1 MLLLVVCNHCS
12 ETYQY
17 YTLPFCQPK
26 GGVKYITEDLGEVLE
41 GDRLATT
48 PFEIKFL
55 QDMEHQQLCNK
66 TLDSKDLDMLRTA
79 VARDF
84 YFQVT
89 TRTQTR
95 ACLCVV
101 CNSAS
106 CMLVFSH
113 IAAVTHGHLLTTYSA
128 VMHTHTHPP
137 LSMPLLILGAIP
149 AQEIWH

>member
-1 MLLLVVCNHCS
+1 MLLLVGCNHCS

-26 GGVKYITEDLGEVLE
+26 GGKQYITEDLGEVLE
-41 GDRLATT
+41 GDRLVTT

-84 YFQVT
+84 YFQVGVVHCT
-89 TRTQTR
+89 GSNSIVKADNNTRMLS
-95 ACLCVV
+95 CSKH
-101 CNSAS
+101 SAPSRSS
-106 CMLVFSH
+106 CAWQAHMLHRSH
-113 IAAVTHGHLLTTYSA
+113 AA
-128 VMHTHTHPP
+128 MN
-137 LSMPLLILGAIP
+137 IP
-149 AQEIWH
+149 APLHHSCSRHP